1 MEWTQELL
9 EIINDPIF
17 DDVRLKPQPI
27 TSDDRVR
34 QKVAELQAWID
45 SNGREPQ
52 PDGNIKEKMMNR
64 RMVTLK
70 EQGLWA

>member
-1 MEWTQELL
+1 MDWNKELL
-9 EIINDPIF
+9 DIISDPIF
-17 DDVRLKPQPI
+17 DDVRLKPQPV

-34 QKVAELQAWID
+34 QKVAELQAWIN

-64 RMVTLK
+64 RMITLK
-70 EQGLWA
+70 EQGLWT

>member
-9 EIINDPIF
+9 DIISDPMF
-17 DDVRLKPQPI
+17 DGVRLKPQPV

-45 SNGREPQ
+45 TNGRMPSATG
-52 PDGNIKEKMMNR
+52 DIKEKMMNR
-64 RMVTLK
+64 RMETLK
-70 EQGLWA
+70 EQGLWL

>member
-9 EIINDPIF
+9 DIINDPIF
-17 DDVRLKPQPI
+17 DNVRLKPQPI

-34 QKVAELQAWID
+34 QKVQELEAWIAA
-45 SNGREPQ
+45 NGREPM
-52 PDGNIKEKMMNR
+52 PSGDIKEKMLHR

-70 EQGLWA
+70 EQGLWT

>member
-1 MEWTQELL
+1 MDWNKELL
-9 EIINDPIF
+9 DIISDPMF
-17 DDVRLKPQPI
+17 DDVRLKPQPV
-27 TSDDRVR
+27 TSDDRVH

-70 EQGLWA
+70 EQGLWT